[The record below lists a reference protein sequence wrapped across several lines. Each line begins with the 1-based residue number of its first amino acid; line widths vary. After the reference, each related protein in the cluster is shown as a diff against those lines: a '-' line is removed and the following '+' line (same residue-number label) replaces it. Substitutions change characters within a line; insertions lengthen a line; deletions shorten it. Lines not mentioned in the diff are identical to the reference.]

1 MQAGKFFTSCR
12 LLLTFWT
19 VIMLSQS
26 PFLIEL
32 QKKNRDYFILELL
45 IVAGKAMQLL
55 CIKSAMS
62 IVCICVYACFHC
74 ALLSYTNNIV

>member
-45 IVAGKAMQLL
+45 IVA
-55 CIKSAMS
+55 
-62 IVCICVYACFHC
+62 
-74 ALLSYTNNIV
+74 